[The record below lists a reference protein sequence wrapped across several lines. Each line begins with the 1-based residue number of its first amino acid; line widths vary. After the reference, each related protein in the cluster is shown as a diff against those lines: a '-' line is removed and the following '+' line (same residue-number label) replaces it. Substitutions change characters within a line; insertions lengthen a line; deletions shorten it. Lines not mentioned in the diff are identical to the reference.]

1 MFCAFVFDQC
11 LPAYPVASLLAVAF
25 IKYMVIDLPLLALSS
40 LRSSLLATF
49 RTFLDLIIIG
59 GLIFFTG
66 GFFSPFILILVFELS
81 IFILYY
87 PKVNALII
95 AVGMFLVI
103 CGISLAN
110 TFSSASLIVP
120 SLALSAG
127 IFLVASL
134 ATSYGLSYLVSSIL
148 KKAGTDRPLFQRN
161 RRPSDN
167 DGKRTAPAAGYHK
180 QVRQR
185 HTKRGDR
192 PHDRRP

>member
-1 MFCAFVFDQC
+1 MQEYALFGGSEQGWINKIRLLVVASCAAIFVFCAFVFDQC

-66 GFFSPFILILVFELS
+66 GFFSPFILILIFELS

-134 ATSYGLSYLVSSIL
+134 EIGRAHV
-148 KKAGTDRPLFQRN
+148 
-161 RRPSDN
+161 
-167 DGKRTAPAAGYHK
+167 
-180 QVRQR
+180 
-185 HTKRGDR
+185 
-192 PHDRRP
+192 